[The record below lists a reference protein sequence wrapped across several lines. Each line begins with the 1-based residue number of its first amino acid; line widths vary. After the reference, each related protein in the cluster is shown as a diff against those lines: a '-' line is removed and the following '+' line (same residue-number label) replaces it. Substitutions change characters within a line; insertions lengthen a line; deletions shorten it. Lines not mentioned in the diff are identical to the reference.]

1 MTSNPVTPDPETIL
15 QQGVQLTRILWT
27 DNAGLTRAKAVTR
40 PSLPGA
46 LLRGVGLSMGQ
57 QALAMMVD
65 SVVPESGLSAAGE
78 VRLVPDPA
86 THVTLPYAPGSA
98 AMLSDMRTLDGE
110 AWPHC
115 PRDFLRRQ
123 VEAAAHSASAVMASF
138 ENEFYLF
145 KDGEPLDSSPYGG
158 LDGFSLSHPFALD
171 VLAALDAQGLTPE
184 MYYPESG
191 PGQQEISI
199 APAEGVAAADR
210 QVLFKMTVNGV
221 ARQHGLQASF
231 AAKPV
236 SGGAGSG
243 CHVHLSLWREGL
255 NIFYDQRGEL
265 GLSLIARQAIA
276 GVLRHLPGLCA
287 LTVPSVNSYRR
298 LLPGWW
304 AGGYACW
311 GLDNREASL
320 RVASGH
326 LLSGAG
332 GSSTNFELKTCDASA
347 NPYLALGGLLACVL
361 DGLRRELDPGAPLD
375 LPPGSLSD
383 AERAE
388 RRIQRLPESLPEA
401 LSAFEK
407 DEVLQLALGPDL
419 SRSYSAVRR
428 AEAAYFAAQD
438 EDTEFRMHRFAY

>member
-1 MTSNPVTPDPETIL
+1 MSTDTETIL
-15 QQGVQLTRILWT
+15 QQDAQLTRVLWT

-40 PSLPGA
+40 SSLPGA

-65 SVVPESGLSAAGE
+65 SVVPESGLSAVGE

-86 THVTLPYAPGSA
+86 SYVTLPFAPGSA
-98 AMLSDMRTLDGE
+98 AMVSDMRTLDGQPW
-110 AWPHC
+110 AHC

-123 VEAAAHSASAVMASF
+123 VDAARQLGFTVMASF

-145 KDGEPLDSSPYGG
+145 KDGEPLDRSVYGA
-158 LDGFSLSHPFALD
+158 LDGFSASHAFALD
-171 VLAALDAQGLTPE
+171 VLAALEAQGLTPE

-199 APAEGVAAADR
+199 APAEGVTAADH
-210 QVLFKMTVNGV
+210 QVLFKMAVSGV
-221 ARQHGLQASF
+221 ARQHGLRASF

-236 SGGAGSG
+236 RDGAGSG
-243 CHVHLSLWREGL
+243 CHIHLSLWRDGI
-255 NIFYDQRGEL
+255 NTFYDQNGEL
-265 GLSLIARQAIA
+265 GLSVTARRAIA
-276 GVLRHLPGLCA
+276 GVLTHLPGLCA

-332 GSSTNFELKTCDASA
+332 GGSTNFELKTCDASA

-375 LPPGSLSD
+375 MPPGNLTD

-388 RRIQRLPESLPEA
+388 RNIQRLPESLPEA
-401 LSAFEK
+401 LAALEK
-407 DEVLQLALGPDL
+407 DDVLHTALGPDL
-419 SRSYSAVRR
+419 TRSFTAVRR
-428 AEAAYFAAQD
+428 AEAAYFADQD
-438 EDTEFRMHRFAY
+438 EDTELSLHRFAY

>member
-1 MTSNPVTPDPETIL
+1 MTPDPESIL
-15 QQGVQLTRILWT
+15 QQDAQLTRILWT

-57 QALAMMVD
+57 QALPMMAD

-86 THVTLPYAPGSA
+86 SYVALPYAPGSA
-98 AMLSDMRTLDGE
+98 AMVSDMRTLDGQPW
-110 AWPHC
+110 AHC

-123 VEAAAHSASAVMASF
+123 VEAATQLGFTVMASF

-145 KDGEPLDSSPYGG
+145 KDGQPLDSSPYGG
-158 LDGFSLSHPFALD
+158 LDGFSLSHAFALE
-171 VLAALDAQGLTPE
+171 VLAALDAQNLTPE

-199 APAEGVAAADR
+199 VVAEGISAADR
-210 QVLFKMTVNGV
+210 QVLFKMAVNGV
-221 ARQHGLQASF
+221 ARQRGLRASF

-236 SGGAGSG
+236 KDGAGSG
-243 CHVHLSLWREGL
+243 CHIHLSLWRDGE
-255 NIFYDQRGEL
+255 NAFYDPQGEL
-265 GLSLIARQAIA
+265 GLSVTARQAIA
-276 GVLRHLPGLCA
+276 GVLAHLPGLCA

-311 GLDNREASL
+311 GLDNREASV

-332 GSSTNFELKTCDASA
+332 GGSTNFELKTCDASA
-347 NPYLALGGLLACVL
+347 NPYLALGGLIACVL
-361 DGLRRELDPGAPLD
+361 DGVRRELDPAAPLD
-375 LPPGSLSD
+375 VPPGSLSD
-383 AERAE
+383 AEREA
-388 RRIQRLPESLPEA
+388 RHIQRLPESLPEA
-401 LSAFEK
+401 LAAFDK
-407 DEVLQLALGPDL
+407 DDVLQSALGPDL
-419 SRSYSAVRR
+419 SRSFTARAPRR
-428 AEAAYFAAQD
+428 GHLFC
-438 EDTEFRMHRFAY
+438 RPG